1 MAAITAVYDAAVK
14 FRGLAVERWHGT
26 STAHQAD
33 TLSSAVVGNG
43 YVSRI
48 VYVAIGYSAAPTY
61 TGTALTVKID
71 SGLGSAFDFT
81 LKAGS
86 DNTQFTVYSPDEE
99 VFLLPGDA
107 VIVAAPDGGV
117 GVTSNIVICTERV

>member
-1 MAAITAVYDAAVK
+1 MAAITPTYDAAVK
-14 FRGLAVERWHGT
+14 FRGLAVERWSGT
-26 STAHQAD
+26 STANQAD
-33 TLSSAVVGNG
+33 TLSSTVVGNG

-61 TGTALTVKID
+61 TGTGLTVKID

-81 LKAGS
+81 LKVGT

-99 VFLLPGDA
+99 IYLLPGDA
-107 VIVAAPDGGV
+107 VIVAAPAAGGV
-117 GVTSNIVICTERV
+117 IKSNIVICTERI